1 MSIQEMRQCWFIN
14 VSQGS
19 GCNMKGS
26 INDLTGDIRSIAEI
40 IGKQQAL
47 FLVSQYPR
55 YKSKKRNGEG
65 QLLLYVPKESR
76 LGFEHKLIEILGYT
90 DAVKLCREFG
100 GELLSLSFCKHI
112 ILKRRNDGII
122 DMLKQGYSSEQLAD
136 FFNLST
142 RAVLLI
148 SSSK

>member
-1 MSIQEMRQCWFIN
+1 MDL
-14 VSQGS
+14 GS
-19 GCNMKGS
+19 GLFSRISYAEMEDTMTEN

-76 LGFEHKLIEILGYT
+76 LGFDHKLIDILGYA
-90 DAVKLCREFG
+90 DALKLCKEFG
-100 GELLSLSFCKHI
+100 GELLTLSLCKHI
-112 ILKRRNDGII
+112 ILKRRNAGIT
-122 DMLKQGYSSEQLAD
+122 DMLKQGYSLEQLAV

-142 RAVLLI
+142 RGVLLAT
-148 SSSK
+148 SGK

>member
-1 MSIQEMRQCWFIN
+1 MDLR
-14 VSQGS
+14 S
-19 GCNMKGS
+19 GLFSRISYAVFCLKKKKN

-76 LGFEHKLIEILGYT
+76 LGFDHKLIDILGYT
-90 DAVKLCREFG
+90 DALKLCKEFG
-100 GELLSLSFCKHI
+100 GELLTLSLCKHI
-112 ILKRRNDGII
+112 ILKRRNAGIT
-122 DMLKQGYSSEQLAD
+122 DMLKQGYSLEQLAV

-142 RAVLLI
+142 RGVLLAT
-148 SSSK
+148 SGK